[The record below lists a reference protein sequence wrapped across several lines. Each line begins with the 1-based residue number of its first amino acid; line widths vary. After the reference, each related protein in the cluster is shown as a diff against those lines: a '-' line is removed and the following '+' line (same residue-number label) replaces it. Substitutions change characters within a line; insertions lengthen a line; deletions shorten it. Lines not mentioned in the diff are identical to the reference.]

1 MINIRRR
8 MVRAANRDVHV
19 LVAGKGSP
27 LLLVHGSPNNSSALR
42 PLIEYLAQSF
52 MVFAPDT
59 PGNGES
65 DPLRD
70 GAEEPESYGTAL
82 AHLLDA
88 LGLSRVGA
96 YGFHSGATF
105 AAELARL
112 YPERV
117 SALVC
122 DAIPLWNQS
131 EAKLFDEGF
140 LQSYAPSHDAAHLA
154 RLWTR
159 LVDQNWYFPW
169 HLRDKGREVNSDLND
184 TDGLHQR
191 AMELLIAGDAYRAP
205 YAAALR
211 ADGAERLKALRIPT
225 LLVCD
230 AHDVLREHMRR
241 TPKQENLKVCRFS
254 SREQLQRRVGKWFS
268 EHAAPVPQWIDRQG
282 ARRFV
287 DLPQGQVFLRS
298 GSGADTLWIH
308 DVGESSLAAPEGR
321 MSFDLP
327 GHGLTDIECPQN
339 TQDLGTLV
347 GKVLEA
353 LHVDPQAP
361 GVLGAGLGYQ
371 LAGVLAGRQ
380 PSLKGAPCAVPDIAP
395 KWDGSHLFSAW
406 HFCRFRHQYRRW
418 DRRAPA
424 DRLGRP
430 LPTPDELQQQMVD
443 LLRAGADTINRLLPY
458 SVASLGG
465 N

>member
-1 MINIRRR
+1 MIRIRRR
-8 MVRAANRDVHV
+8 VVRAANRDVHV

-42 PLIEYLAQSF
+42 PLIEYLAKEF

-65 DPLRD
+65 DPLRERA
-70 GAEEPESYGTAL
+70 GEPDSYGTAL
-82 AHLLDA
+82 AQLLDA
-88 LGLSRVGA
+88 LGLSQVGA
-96 YGFHSGATF
+96 YGFHSGASF

-122 DAIPLWNQS
+122 DAIPLWNES

-140 LQSYAPSHDAAHLA
+140 LQSYAPTHDAAHLA

-169 HLRDKGREVNSDLND
+169 HLRDEGREVNFDLND
-184 TDGLHQR
+184 TQRLHKR
-191 AMELLIAGDAYRAP
+191 AMELLISGDAYRAP

-230 AHDVLREHMRR
+230 PQDVLREHMRR
-241 TPKQENLKVCRFS
+241 TPKQENFKVHRCN
-254 SREQLQRRVGKWFS
+254 SREQLRRKVGTWFH
-268 EHAAPVPQWIDRQG
+268 EHAAPEQRWTDKQG

-287 DLPQGQVFLRS
+287 DLPQGQVFVRS
-298 GSGADTLWIH
+298 GGGADTLWIH

-327 GHGLTDIECPQN
+327 GHGVTDIECPRY
-339 TQDLGTLV
+339 TQELCHLV
-347 GKVLEA
+347 GKIFEA

-361 GVLGAGLGYQ
+361 GIFGTGLGYQ
-371 LAGVLAGRQ
+371 LAGALAGRQ
-380 PSLKGAPCAVPDIAP
+380 SSLKGTPCAVPDIAP

-418 DRRAPA
+418 DRRTPA

-430 LPTPDELQQQMVD
+430 LLTADELQEQMVD
-443 LLRAGADTINRLLPY
+443 LLRAGADTIDRLLRY
-458 SVASLGG
+458 SVAPLDG